1 MTATHHTFTSVLIA
15 LLLVNLT
22 GCALANS
29 KLHEYR
35 ETAEQLG
42 TELEALVPA
51 ELTDNEPTIEG
62 DIREHE
68 QHGPGGKQ
76 SSPAYWRLYYNFP
89 LITEPGSSEQAAKVL
104 HDHLV
109 ADDWNYSRTRTSAG
123 ETHFFEGYRKQDE
136 GGDQWYVEISWGE
149 SEPEGIGALS
159 VLIVSPTTTLGDD
172 PPQREFSHPDL

>member
-1 MTATHHTFTSVLIA
+1 MTTKKTFAGLVALALMIA
-15 LLLVNLT
+15 LG
-22 GCALANS
+22 GCAMSQS

-35 ETAEQLG
+35 EIAEQLG
-42 TELEALVPA
+42 AELEALVPA
-51 ELTDNEPTIEG
+51 ELTDNGPTIEG
-62 DIREHE
+62 NTHE
-68 QHGPGGKQ
+68 GAQHGPGGKQ
-76 SSPAYWRLYYNFP
+76 SSPAWWQVYYDFP

-109 ADDWNYSRTRTSAG
+109 ADNWNYSRTRTSAS
-123 ETHFFEGYRKQDE
+123 ETHFFEGYRKDDE

-172 PPQREFSHPDL
+172 PPQREFTHPGS